1 MKILHAEGRE
11 ISEAHIREVA
21 QSLHAGGVTVIPTD
35 TCYGLA
41 ADPTNARAMEKLFAI
56 KQRPSEKSVSLIFAS
71 IDQIKIWAKISSAQ
85 ELILKKNL
93 PGPFTF
99 LLEPM
104 RAYPLAGAVG
114 ARIPD
119 FSFTARLSGVF
130 GVPYTATS
138 ANISGN
144 PSLYDSKE
152 VEDIY
157 TGAPVEPDLMLAC
170 GVLSPNAPSA
180 VIDLRNDQIQIVRH
194 SSYKLKR

>member
-1 MKILHAEGRE
+1 MKILHADGRE
-11 ISEAHIREVA
+11 ISEADIREVD
-21 QSLHAGGVTVIPTD
+21 QCLRAGCVTVIPTD

-41 ADPTNARAMEKLFAI
+41 ADPTNARAMAKLFAI
-56 KQRPSEKSVSLIFAS
+56 KQRSPEKSVSLIFAS
-71 IDQIKIWAKISSAQ
+71 IDQIKIWAKISPVQ
-85 ELILKKNL
+85 ELLLVKNL

-99 LLEPM
+99 LLESA

-119 FSFTARLSGVF
+119 FSFIERLSGVF
-130 GVPYTATS
+130 GAPYTATS